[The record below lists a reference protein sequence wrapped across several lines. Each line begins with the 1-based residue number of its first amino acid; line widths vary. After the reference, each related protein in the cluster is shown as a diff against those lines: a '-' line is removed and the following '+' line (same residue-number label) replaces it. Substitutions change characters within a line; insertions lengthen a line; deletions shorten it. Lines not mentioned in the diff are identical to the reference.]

1 MAGSASGAASANTE
15 SSASTGAS
23 ALRVSVIK
31 GGGVQRLAVLCQR
44 KLAQDPFA
52 GGIRLFAVCGV
63 RRAQHFCQLRFAL
76 GDGRKL
82 KLRAFQRDRTFNVQ
96 AKRKLAV
103 RVGEFVCIQTDGL
116 IAGVRVHVL
125 GKRAGQSAALV
136 VAVLVVR
143 VLLKAAERLLRRFI
157 AAFGVGVLGKRADQS
172 AAFIVAV
179 LIVRVLFKA
188 AKRLLFGILRR
199 FRLLRSV
206 RKQAVAEDFAV
217 RIAVRLRD
225 DGLAEIALDG
235 LEAIV
240 RNSGHNADVVGQT
253 VRILVEEGQS
263 AALRR
268 AGRVKSGLRQ
278 KLDPAGAARLIRE
291 GAFRDPGVVQAEG
304 GEHGAP
310 VAVGRAVPCAVAG
323 IAVYVAAL
331 VKNVIVC
338 AFVITKL
345 ALRNG
350 DQIVSPIAGKRGGK
364 GALPDVRRFQIG
376 FWVGIAEQRMLA
388 LFLVADQRFLIAG
401 VAVLMRS
408 GTGSALALGAD
419 QNGFHAVAVGGVC
432 MLRAFLLT
440 AGQHELGLVAGVRVF
455 VNVLVGAERAD
466 QLALIAFL
474 GVHMRFLSAVGLAR
488 HGDGGQDQRI
498 RRAEHDDAGQNGHEL
513 APAPE
518 AGVLLPIA
526 LYLFRQAVLHDEDT
540 S

>member
-1 MAGSASGAASANTE
+1 MCVLFEAAE
-15 SSASTGAS
+15 RL
-23 ALRVSVIK
+23 LRRFIAAF
-31 GGGVQRLAVLCQR
+31 GV
-44 KLAQDPFA
+44 
-52 GGIRLFAVCGV
+52 G
-63 RRAQHFCQLRFAL
+63 
-76 GDGRKL
+76 
-82 KLRAFQRDRTFNVQ
+82 
-96 AKRKLAV
+96 
-103 RVGEFVCIQTDGL
+103 
-116 IAGVRVHVL
+116 VL

-143 VLLKAAERLLRRFI
+143 VLLKAAERLLF
-157 AAFGVGVLGKRADQS
+157 
-172 AAFIVAV
+172 
-179 LIVRVLFKA
+179 RV
-188 AKRLLFGILRR
+188 LRR

-206 RKQAVAEDFAV
+206 RKQTVAENFAV

-235 LEAIV
+235 LETIV
-240 RNSGHNADVVGQT
+240 QYGGHDADMVGQT
-253 VRILVEEGQS
+253 VRVLVEESQS

-310 VAVGRAVPCAVAG
+310 VAVGRAVPRAVAG

-338 AFVITKL
+338 AFVITEL
-345 ALRNG
+345 AFRDG
-350 DQIVSPIAGKRGGK
+350 DQIIRPIAGKHGGK
-364 GALPDVRRFQIG
+364 GALPDIRRFQIG
-376 FWVGIAEQRMLA
+376 FWVGIAEQRMLV
-388 LFLVADQRFLIAG
+388 LFLAADQRFLIAG

-440 AGQHELGLVAGVRVF
+440 AGQHELGLVAGVRVLVNIF
-455 VNVLVGAERAD
+455 VRAERAD
-466 QLALIAFL
+466 QLTFIAFL
-474 GVHMRFLSAVGLAR
+474 VVRMLFFAAVGLAR
-488 HGDGGQDQRI
+488 HGDGGQDQCI

>member
-1 MAGSASGAASANTE
+1 M
-15 SSASTGAS
+15 
-23 ALRVSVIK
+23 
-31 GGGVQRLAVLCQR
+31 
-44 KLAQDPFA
+44 
-52 GGIRLFAVCGV
+52 
-63 RRAQHFCQLRFAL
+63 
-76 GDGRKL
+76 
-82 KLRAFQRDRTFNVQ
+82 
-96 AKRKLAV
+96 
-103 RVGEFVCIQTDGL
+103 
-116 IAGVRVHVL
+116 
-125 GKRAGQSAALV
+125 
-136 VAVLVVR
+136 R
-143 VLLKAAERLLRRFI
+143 VLFEAAERLLRRFI

-172 AAFIVAV
+172 AALVVAV
-179 LIVRVLFKA
+179 LVVRVLFKA

-206 RKQAVAEDFAV
+206 QKQAVAEDFAV

-225 DGLAEIALDG
+225 DGLAEITLDG
-235 LEAIV
+235 LETVV

-291 GAFRDPGVVQAEG
+291 GALRDPGVVQAEG

-310 VAVGRAVPCAVAG
+310 VAVWRAVPCAVAG

-338 AFVITKL
+338 TFVITEL
-345 ALRNG
+345 AFRDG
-350 DQIVSPIAGKRGGK
+350 DQIIRPIAGKRGGK

-376 FWVGIAEQRMLA
+376 FWVGIAEQRMLV
-388 LFLVADQRFLIAG
+388 LFLAADQRFLIAG
-401 VAVLMRS
+401 VAVLVRS

-440 AGQHELGLVAGVRVF
+440 AGQHELGLVAGVRVLVNIF
-455 VNVLVGAERAD
+455 VRAERAD

-474 GVHMRFLSAVGLAR
+474 GVRMRFLAAVGLAR

-518 AGVLLPIA
+518 AGVLLHIA

>member
-1 MAGSASGAASANTE
+1 MGM
-15 SSASTGAS
+15 
-23 ALRVSVIK
+23 
-31 GGGVQRLAVLCQR
+31 
-44 KLAQDPFA
+44 
-52 GGIRLFAVCGV
+52 
-63 RRAQHFCQLRFAL
+63 
-76 GDGRKL
+76 
-82 KLRAFQRDRTFNVQ
+82 
-96 AKRKLAV
+96 
-103 RVGEFVCIQTDGL
+103 
-116 IAGVRVHVL
+116 
-125 GKRAGQSAALV
+125 
-136 VAVLVVR
+136 
-143 VLLKAAERLLRRFI
+143 
-157 AAFGVGVLGKRADQS
+157 
-172 AAFIVAV
+172 
-179 LIVRVLFKA
+179 LFKA

-240 RNSGHNADVVGQT
+240 RNSGHDADVVGQT
-253 VRILVEEGQS
+253 VRVLVEEGQS

-268 AGRVKSGLRQ
+268 ASRVKSGLRQ

-310 VAVGRAVPCAVAG
+310 VAVGRAVPRAVAG

-338 AFVITKL
+338 TFVITEL
-345 ALRNG
+345 AFRDG
-350 DQIVSPIAGKRGGK
+350 DQIVRPIAGKRGGK

-376 FWVGIAEQRMLA
+376 FWVGIAEQRMLV
-388 LFLVADQRFLIAG
+388 LFLAADQRFLIAG

-440 AGQHELGLVAGVRVF
+440 AGQHELGLVAGVRVLVNIF
-455 VNVLVGAERAD
+455 VRAERAD

-474 GVHMRFLSAVGLAR
+474 GVRMRFLAAAGLAR

-513 APAPE
+513 APTPE